1 MPDPISCNMCTC
13 VDGTIDGCDTAEC
26 PIYAIEPCGA
36 SEPLDFGH
44 ERVAIDAG
52 FLSVEVE
59 YSGSCELH
67 EFSLC
72 YEPIVGSG
80 NGAET
85 RLHLTHHDP
94 GAACDDVVQTSLV
107 FDLYPITENEGV
119 GEVFVQLGPHR
130 LLYIAP

>member
-1 MPDPISCNMCTC
+1 
-13 VDGTIDGCDTAEC
+13 
-26 PIYAIEPCGA
+26 
-36 SEPLDFGH
+36 
-44 ERVAIDAG
+44 G

-72 YEPIVGSG
+72 YKPIVGSG

-130 LLYIAP
+130 VRYTAPWSGLRRRNRPRERAPLFRKSAFGSSLRP